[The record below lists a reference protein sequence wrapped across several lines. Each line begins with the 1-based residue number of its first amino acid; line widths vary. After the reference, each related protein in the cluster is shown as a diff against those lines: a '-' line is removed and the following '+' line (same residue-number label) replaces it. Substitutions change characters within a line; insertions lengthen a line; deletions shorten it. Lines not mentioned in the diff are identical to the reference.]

1 MSTHLDQV
9 KSTFDHFSDAWKTH
23 DGPAVASF
31 FVEDGAMITPFG
43 QRADGRTAIAAIYS
57 EHFAGMLRET
67 STTFSLASVRA
78 VENNHAFADG
88 EQTIHAPDGHVIL
101 VVHIA
106 ALLRREDEGWR
117 VVEARP
123 YTFAPVPG

>member
-1 MSTHLDQV
+1 
-9 KSTFDHFSDAWKTH
+9 
-23 DGPAVASF
+23 
-31 FVEDGAMITPFG
+31 
-43 QRADGRTAIAAIYS
+43 
-57 EHFAGMLRET
+57 MLRET